1 MKKLQVIIGFGGI
14 ISAAG
19 LLIYVMGGSWGL
31 SLAAVLLLVG
41 ISVNVYSDRGQ
52 K

>member
-1 MKKLQVIIGFGGI
+1 MKKLRVIIGFGGI
-14 ISAAG
+14 ISAIG

-31 SLAAVLLLVG
+31 SLAMVLLLVG
-41 ISVNVYSDRGQ
+41 ISVNVYSDQGQ